1 MMLSLRQTALFSK
14 GARRRTAAIKR
25 QDGIFTFSSRL
36 ASSSASGRAAAREA
50 HVSSGSRR
58 RSIRLLAKAHS
69 PLPQNQETQRTEQ
82 FLEG

>member
-1 MMLSLRQTALFSK
+1 MLSLRQTALFSK

-50 HVSSGSRR
+50 HVSSGAQHAFRQRPTHLFPKTRR
-58 RSIRLLAKAHS
+58 LKERNSS
-69 PLPQNQETQRTEQ
+69 
-82 FLEG
+82 